1 MKDSDQITAG
11 LNEEQ
16 KEAVTAPLQ
25 NILVLAGAGT
35 GKTRV
40 LVSRI
45 AYLVE
50 HCGVDANRILAVTFT
65 NKAAREMR
73 DRLALILGEHS
84 SRRLWAYTF
93 HTASSHILRNFAAEA
108 GLTRN
113 FTIIDTADQLS
124 VVKKVMEEL
133 NLPAEVWVNGIKYN
147 ARNYLQKIMDEK
159 ARGNRPGMEG
169 ESILPSFYDVYAQY
183 QNRCD
188 KSDQVDFEELIL
200 RTCELIENHSQVRQY
215 IRMKFQEILVDE
227 FQDTNSLQYRWLK
240 LISGAENLDPEK
252 KPANVLIVGD
262 DDQSIYGWRGAAVEN
277 MFYFQKEFAPV
288 KMIKLVQNYRS
299 TKAILSN
306 ANSLIKNNTR
316 HLAEKNLITHNP
328 DATMVKLLESYD
340 NNDEAEEIA
349 KIIRKLVDNLG
360 REPSDIAVL
369 YRTNAQ
375 SRLIEK
381 ELVEYGI
388 EYNIYGGAR
397 FYDREE
403 IKNALAYLRLII
415 NPEDNISFSRIVNV
429 PARKIG
435 KVTLSK
441 IEALHH
447 EFGVSMFQAAEM
459 YVTKNKSRPLK
470 DFIAMI
476 KGFAARLEDIPGKTE
491 DIADFLKSVI
501 SDSGLRDYYQEKTA
515 KEDADRSIDR
525 SGNLD
530 ELISDI
536 AERDYLEMQDQGMM
550 AEPESDEE
558 GDAEDS
564 ETDSDEKAKVSQNKI
579 QAKNKNDNNK
589 YSLRDFIQIYLASA
603 ALMPSS
609 ELLKSEESHAVNL
622 MTIHCSKGLE
632 FGVVIIA
639 GFEQGLLPLDR
650 YSSFE
655 KEDERIEEERR
666 LAYVA
671 ITRAKELLFLSYAE
685 TRMSYYGQYNTGA
698 SRFVAELDHS
708 CLDRDLDFL
717 DA

>member
-16 KEAVTAPLQ
+16 KEAVTAPRQ

-133 NLPAEVWVNGIKYN
+133 NLPAEVWVNNVKYN

-188 KSDQVDFEELIL
+188 KSDQADFEELIL
-200 RTCELIENHSQVRQY
+200 RTCELIEDQPRVRQY

-240 LISGAENLDPEK
+240 LISGAENLGPEK

-306 ANSLIKNNTR
+306 ANSLIKNNTK

-349 KIIRKLVDNLG
+349 KTIRKLVDNLG
-360 REPSDIAVL
+360 RDPSDIAVL

-381 ELVEYGI
+381 ELVAYGI

-403 IKNALAYLRLII
+403 VKNALAYLRLII

-447 EFGVSMFQAAEM
+447 EFGVSMFRAAEM

-470 DFIAMI
+470 DFIALI
-476 KGFAARLEDIPGKTE
+476 KGFAARLEEIPGKSE
-491 DIADFLKSVI
+491 DIAAFLKSVI
-501 SDSGLRDYYQEKTA
+501 TDSGLRDYYQEKTA
-515 KEDADRSIDR
+515 KEEADRSIDR
-525 SGNLD
+525 TGNLD

-536 AERDYLEMQDQGMM
+536 ANRDYLEVEDQVIEDQGM
-550 AEPESDEE
+550 AEPESNEE
-558 GDAEDS
+558 DDADN
-564 ETDSDEKAKVSQNKI
+564 SD
-579 QAKNKNDNNK
+579 NK

-609 ELLKSEESHAVNL
+609 ELLKSEENHAVNL

-632 FGVVIIA
+632 FGAVIIA
-639 GFEQGLLPLDR
+639 GFEQGLLPLER

-655 KEDERIEEERR
+655 KEAERLEEERR

-685 TRMSYYGQYNTGA
+685 TRMSYYGKYNTGP
-698 SRFVAELDHS
+698 SSFVEELDQS
-708 CLDRDLDFL
+708 CLDTDLDFL

>member
-16 KEAVTAPLQ
+16 KEAVTAPRQ

-50 HCGVDANRILAVTFT
+50 HCGVDASRILAVTFT

-73 DRLALILGEHS
+73 ERLAVILGEHS
-84 SRRLWAYTF
+84 ARRLWAYTF

-108 GLTRN
+108 GLSRN

-124 VVKKVMEEL
+124 LVKKVMEEL
-133 NLPAEVWVNGIKYN
+133 KLPAEIWVNGTKYN
-147 ARNYLQKIMDEK
+147 ARNYYQKIMDEK

-200 RTCELIENHSQVRQY
+200 RTCELIENQPRVRQY

-306 ANSLIKNNTR
+306 ANSLIRNNTK

-349 KIIRKLVDNLG
+349 KTIRKLVDNLG
-360 REPSDIAVL
+360 RDPSDIAVL

-388 EYNIYGGAR
+388 TYNIYGGAR

-403 IKNALAYLRLII
+403 VKNALAYLRLII

-429 PARKIG
+429 PSRKIG

-447 EFGVSMFQAAEM
+447 EFGVSMFRAAEM
-459 YVTKNKSRPLK
+459 YVAKNKSRPLK
-470 DFIAMI
+470 DFIALI
-476 KGFAARLEDIPGKTE
+476 QGFSARLEEIPAKND
-491 DIADFLKSVI
+491 DIAAFLKSVI
-501 SDSGLRDYYQEKTA
+501 TDSGLRNYYQEKTA
-515 KEDADRSIDR
+515 KEEADRSIDR
-525 SGNLD
+525 VGNLD

-536 AERDYLEMQDQGMM
+536 ADRDYLEMQDLEM
-550 AEPESDEE
+550 AELESDEE
-558 GDAEDS
+558 YDVEDS
-564 ETDSDEKAKVSQNKI
+564 GTDVDDVSGNKK
-579 QAKNKNDNNK
+579 QLKNKDDSNNNDNN
-589 YSLRDFIQIYLASA
+589 YSLRDFIQVYLSSA

-632 FGVVIIA
+632 FGVVLIA
-639 GFEQGLLPLDR
+639 GFEQGLLPLER

-655 KEDERIEEERR
+655 KEDECIEEERR

-685 TRMSYYGQYNTGA
+685 TRNSYYGRYDTGP
-698 SRFVAELDHS
+698 SRFVAELDHN